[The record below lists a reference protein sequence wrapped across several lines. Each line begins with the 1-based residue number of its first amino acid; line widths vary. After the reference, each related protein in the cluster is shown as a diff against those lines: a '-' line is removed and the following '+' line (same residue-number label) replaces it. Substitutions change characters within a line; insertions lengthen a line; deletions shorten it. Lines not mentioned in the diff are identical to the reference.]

1 MREICKIRWGV
12 SFVLCAAIIL
22 GAATVRAATN
32 TTWIDDPDNRGTE
45 ASPINLYDKNKWASG
60 ALPSATYNINFIAAG
75 RTYVTNTASASTQI
89 ATSLRF
95 GGGDFVVFG
104 PMRSASFGYDF
115 SETAPASVDK
125 RGDWTCSGRFFTAT
139 ANNSHFA
146 FTNRTGKLDICSTAA
161 ARIGNGNNSVAS
173 FVLEGGSVIGSSPHY
188 NLTMGYG
195 TGATAYFEQNG
206 GTASIAGRLQLG
218 YNGTGELTI
227 NNGTFTV
234 GDQVI
239 LGVNGA
245 ASSGRLV
252 LNGGILETPYISTV
266 DASQG
271 GTIIFN
277 GGTLKAAP
285 TTQDRL
291 IQGSSKIKVRVGER
305 GGTIDTAGLVVNY
318 SKATQTADG
327 VTDDGGLAIV
337 GGGLLTVI
345 GNPSDQRFEYNGRTT
360 IELGTRVSIPTAKL
374 GGGVTFTIPSG
385 LARAIYNPLTVTGDF
400 TLEDVLAEAELPSD
414 PNAQFVLSSDKK
426 KIFCYYKLDGIQD
439 PYWIGGPTGNL
450 GDGANWSTGTVPQG
464 GNCYIGIGDQS
475 ATLTSSA
482 SFRPDS
488 ITFTEGSKPVTINGS
503 DDIAGIAVV
512 TNLSAVNHTI
522 NVPVRFAGKIRVK
535 QGAMAWLTRTSPQVV
550 FAGGAYGTSIDTS
563 YSRFVS
569 GHYILSDET
578 VPLVANSGYD
588 SSRYGILAGSSLTVP
603 CSENLTHLLNG
614 AGGDT
619 EETGGAFTTG
629 VYRVLGENV
638 CRYNQG
644 RSAEF
649 VVTNELFMTLSAN
662 KYLAFRKADGWFKF
676 EKVTV
681 GASSGNYTFYFANA
695 GNSAYGTA
703 YYYDK
708 YVRVG
713 AGGLNFED
721 GLANNPVFQFGRHN
735 SDTVTISPWHGDFA
749 IGTKGRSDKP
759 DVMFGCKTIFDT
771 TDEDGIGRT
780 ITINA
785 LCASN
790 KVVNVT
796 GNGTVVVNNRA
807 NTCSGAVT
815 VSGTATLAL
824 NAGCPFGT
832 GAVTVTNATLKANSS
847 GTVAFANSVVCQA
860 NTTLAFHFTEKRAA
874 PCLAFNAGATGN
886 TMPAALNVRI
896 TADDELR
903 LVGGR
908 YTLTTGY
915 DFTATELTFVDPPEW
930 IKYFGKDESGNIVL
944 DVKSNGMMVIVK

>member
-1 MREICKIRWGV
+1 MRHRV
-12 SFVLCAAIIL
+12 TSLTALFTLAAGTML
-22 GAATVRAATN
+22 SLPVWAATN

-60 ALPSATYNINFIAAG
+60 ALPSATYNINFIAG
-75 RTYVTNTASASTQI
+75 GLTYVTNTASASTQI

-104 PMRSASFGYDF
+104 PMKSASFGYEF
-115 SETAPASVDK
+115 SETAPVSVDK

-139 ANNSHFA
+139 ADNSHFA
-146 FTNRTGKLDICSTAA
+146 FTNRTGKLDICSGAA
-161 ARIGNGNNSVAS
+161 ARIGNGTNTVAS
-173 FVLEGGSVIGSSPHY
+173 FVLEGGSVTGSSSGY
-188 NLTMGYG
+188 NLTLGYG

-218 YNGTGELTI
+218 YNGFGEFTI

-234 GDQVI
+234 GDQII

-245 ASSGRLV
+245 DSSGRLV
-252 LNGGILETPYISTV
+252 LNGGILETPYISRG
-266 DASQG
+266 DSGQG
-271 GTIIFN
+271 GTILFN
-277 GGTLKAAP
+277 GGTLKVANKP
-285 TTQDRL
+285 SDTL
-291 IQGSSKIKVRVGER
+291 IQTVARILVRIGER
-305 GGTIDTAGLVVNY
+305 GGTIDTAGLSVNY
-318 SKATQTADG
+318 GKATLPADG
-327 VTDDGGLAIV
+327 VTNDGGLAIV
-337 GGGLLTVI
+337 GGGVFNITGSSTLSRL
-345 GNPSDQRFEYNGRTT
+345 DYNGRTT
-360 IELGTRVSIPTAKL
+360 IELGTRVSLPSAKV
-374 GGGVTFTIPSG
+374 GGGVTFTIPTG
-385 LARAIYNPLTVTGDF
+385 LARAIYNPLTTTGSS
-400 TLEDVLAEAELPSD
+400 TLESVFNEAVLPSD
-414 PNAQFVLSSDKK
+414 PDAQFLLSSDKK

-464 GNCYIGIGDQS
+464 GNCYIGIGDQA

-488 ITFTEGSKPVTINGS
+488 ITFTEGSKSVTINGS

-550 FAGGAYGTSIDTS
+550 FAGGAYGTSVDTS

-578 VPLVANSGYD
+578 VPLVANHTLD
-588 SSRYGILAGSSLTVP
+588 ANRYGILAGSSLTVP
-603 CSENLTHLLNG
+603 CSENLTHFLNG

-644 RSAEF
+644 RTAEF
-649 VVTNELFMTLSAN
+649 VVTNELFMTLSGN
-662 KYLAFRKADGWFKF
+662 KYISYRKADGWFKF
-676 EKVTV
+676 EKVTI
-681 GASSGNYTFYFANA
+681 GSSSKNYTFYFANA

-721 GLANNPVFQFGRHN
+721 GLANNYNPCFQFGRHN
-735 SDTVTISPWHGDFA
+735 NDTVTITPWHGDFA
-749 IGTKGRSDKP
+749 IGTKGRSDKV

-771 TDEDGIGRT
+771 TDENGIGRT

-796 GNGTVVVNNRA
+796 GTGTVVVNNRA

-832 GAVTVTNATLKANSS
+832 GAVTVTNATLKVNSS
-847 GTVAFANSVVCQA
+847 GAVAFANKVVCQA
-860 NTTLAFHFTEKRAA
+860 DTTLAFNFTEKRTA
-874 PCLAFNAGATGN
+874 PCLAFNSEATGN
-886 TMPAALNVRI
+886 AMPAALNVRI
-896 TADDELR
+896 TADGEMCPA
-903 LVGGR
+903 GGR
-908 YTLTTGY
+908 HTLTTGY
-915 DFTATELTFVDPPEW
+915 DFTATELTLADPPEW
-930 IKYFGKDESGNIVL
+930 IKSFGKDESGNIVIEA
-944 DVKSNGMMVIVK
+944 KSKGIVIIVK

>member
-1 MREICKIRWGV
+1 MRHRV
-12 SFVLCAAIIL
+12 TSLTTLFALAAGTML
-22 GAATVRAATN
+22 SLPVWAATN

-60 ALPSATYNINFIAAG
+60 ALPSATYNINFIADG
-75 RTYVTNTASASTQI
+75 LTYVTNTASASTQI

-104 PMRSASFGYDF
+104 PMNSASFGYDF
-115 SETAPASVDK
+115 SETAPVSVDK

-146 FTNRTGKLDICSTAA
+146 FTNRTGKLDICSGAA
-161 ARIGNGNNSVAS
+161 ARIGNGNNTVAS
-173 FVLEGGSVIGSSPHY
+173 FVLEGGSVTGSSSGY

-252 LNGGILETPYISTV
+252 FNGGLLETPYISCGNNG
-266 DASQG
+266 QG
-271 GTIIFN
+271 GTILFN

-285 TTQDRL
+285 PTQDRL

-305 GGTIDTAGLVVNY
+305 GGTIDTAGLDVNY
-318 SKATQTADG
+318 SKTTLTADG

-345 GNPSDQRFEYNGRTT
+345 GNPSDLRFEYNGQTK
-360 IELGTRVSIPTAKL
+360 IELGTRVSIPTTKL

-385 LARAIYNPLTVTGDF
+385 LARAIYTPLTVTGDF
-400 TLEDVLAEAELPSD
+400 TLEDVLAEAVLPSD
-414 PNAQFVLSSDKK
+414 PDAQFLLSSDKK

-450 GDGANWSTGTVPQG
+450 GDGANWSSGTVPQS
-464 GNCYIGIGDQS
+464 GNCYIGIGDQA

-535 QGAMAWLTRTSPQVV
+535 QGAMAWASRTSPQVV
-550 FAGGAYGTSIDTS
+550 FAGGAYGTSIDEN

-569 GHYILSDET
+569 GHYILSDES
-578 VPLVANSGYD
+578 VPLVANQTLD
-588 SSRYGILAGSSLTVP
+588 RERYGILAGSSLTVP
-603 CSENLTHLLNG
+603 CATNLTHLLNG

-619 EETGGAFTTG
+619 AEDGGAFTTG
-629 VYRVLGENV
+629 VYRVLGTNV

-644 RSAEF
+644 RTAEF
-649 VVTNELFMTLSAN
+649 VVTNELVVPLSEH
-662 KYLAFRKADGWFKF
+662 KYLAYRKADGWFKF
-676 EKVTV
+676 KKVTI
-681 GASSGNYTFYFANA
+681 GSSSGNYIFYF
-695 GNSAYGTA
+695 GNHGDF
-703 YYYDK
+703 YYDK
-708 YVRVG
+708 YIRVG
-713 AGGLNFED
+713 SGGLGFEPEISSTAKYQIGKMTGD
-721 GLANNPVFQFGRHN
+721 N
-735 SDTVTISPWHGDFA
+735 VTIAPWFGDFA
-749 IGTKGRSDKP
+749 IGTKGLSNMP
-759 DVMFGCKTIFDT
+759 DVKFSGKSTIFDT
-771 TDEDGIGRT
+771 TDESGVGRT
-780 ITINA
+780 ITIDA
-785 LCASN
+785 LCE
-790 KVVNVT
+790 
-796 GNGTVVVNNRA
+796 GTYDVKIKGSGSVVVNNRA
-807 NTCSGAVT
+807 NTCSSAVD
-815 VSGTATLAL
+815 VSGGATLAL
-824 NAGCPFGT
+824 NAGCPLGK
-832 GAVTVTNATLKANSS
+832 GSVTVTGATLKANSS
-847 GTVAFANSVVCQA
+847 GVVSFASNVVCKANS
-860 NTTLAFHFTEKRAA
+860 TLAFHFTEKRTA
-874 PCLAFNAGATGN
+874 PCLAFNSAMSGN
-886 TMPAALNVRI
+886 AMPAALNVRI
-896 TADDELR
+896 TADDGKCPS
-903 LVGGR
+903 GGR

-915 DFTATELTFVDPPEW
+915 DFTSTTLTLVDQPEW
-930 IKYFGKDESGNIVL
+930 IKYFGKDESGNIVIEA
-944 DVKSNGMMVIVK
+944 KSKGMMLVIR